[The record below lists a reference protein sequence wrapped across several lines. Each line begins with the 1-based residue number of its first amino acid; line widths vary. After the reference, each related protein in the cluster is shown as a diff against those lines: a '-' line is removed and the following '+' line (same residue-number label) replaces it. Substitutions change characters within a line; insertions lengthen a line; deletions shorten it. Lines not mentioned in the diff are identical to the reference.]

1 MLLLTYTFSHKLFAR
16 ILVNFLDELNPFLA
30 SVPLL
35 YPLKTSGILWFSGVL
50 RGYKMRKLAT
60 NGLAKKS
67 GPSKAIA
74 LKVSRKKMYMCIYV
88 VEPSFY
94 EAARCLVCYFNKNE
108 LKFIFFSS

>member
-16 ILVNFLDELNPFLA
+16 ILVNFLDELNPFLT

-35 YPLKTSGILWFSGVL
+35 YPLKTPGILWFSGVL

-60 NGLAKKS
+60 NELAKKS
-67 GPSKAIA
+67 GPSKVIA
-74 LKVSRKKMYMCIYV
+74 LKVSRKKMYICIYV
-88 VEPSFY
+88 VELSFY

-108 LKFIFFSS
+108 LKVIFFSS